1 MQILF
6 HVLIK
11 TFNPDRKHTFHYQS
25 KILVV
30 FAVSLLLVSF
40 PCSQSFIYYFLSVTA
55 DFYFLVPEFFG
66 ERSSLLS
73 YKTLHNEVFW
83 TEVNSGNSKFTLF
96 AAQLTFL
103 HNVLLYQN
111 TIKIRINGEAKSLST
126 SRVFLH
132 SREKAFLSYLSHGQA
147 HMTMQLT
154 NHIYY
159 KIKLL
164 YSIFLYG

>member
-1 MQILF
+1 MEILF

-30 FAVSLLLVSF
+30 FAVCLMLVSF
-40 PCSQSFIYYFLSVTA
+40 PCSQSFIYYFLSVTG

-66 ERSSLLS
+66 ELSSLLW
-73 YKTLHNEVFW
+73 YKTLHSEVFW

-96 AAQLTFL
+96 AAWLTFL

-111 TIKIRINGEAKSLST
+111 TIKIRINGEAKTVFPLRVRFST
-126 SRVFLH
+126 VGKRRFFLI
-132 SREKAFLSYLSHGQA
+132 F
-147 HMTMQLT
+147 HMV
-154 NHIYY
+154 
-159 KIKLL
+159 KL
-164 YSIFLYG
+164 I